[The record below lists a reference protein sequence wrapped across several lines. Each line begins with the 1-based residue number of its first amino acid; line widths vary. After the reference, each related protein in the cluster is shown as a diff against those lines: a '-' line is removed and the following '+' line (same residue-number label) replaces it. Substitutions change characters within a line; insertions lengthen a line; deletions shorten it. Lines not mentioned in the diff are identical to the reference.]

1 MDGFYGKFRGEV
13 VNNNDPN
20 KLGRLTARVP
30 DVFGEN
36 ESGWALPATPFAGKG
51 VGLYLIPPA
60 GALVWIE
67 FEHGDPEYP
76 VWSGCFWGAESE
88 VPADPV
94 SPDVKVLKT
103 TAGTITIN
111 DTSGSTGITIET
123 ADGKKI
129 VMDSNGIE
137 ITVGQAVVKLSGPT
151 VSVNSGA
158 LEVT

>member
-1 MDGFYGKFRGEV
+1 MSHIGKFRGV
-13 VNNNDPN
+13 VVDNNDPN
-20 KLGRLTARVP
+20 QLGRLTARVP
-30 DVFGEN
+30 DVFGDET
-36 ESGWALPATPFAGKG
+36 SGWALPATPYAGDG
-51 VGLYLIPPA
+51 VGLYLIPPV
-60 GALVWIE
+60 GASVWIE

-76 VWSGCFWGAESE
+76 IWSGCFWAGGE
-88 VPADPV
+88 VPASPA

-111 DTSGSTGITIET
+111 DASGAAGITIET

-129 VMDSNGIE
+129 VMDSGGIE

>member
-1 MDGFYGKFRGEV
+1 MSHIGKFRGV
-13 VNNNDPN
+13 VVDNNDPN
-20 KLGRLTARVP
+20 QLGRLTARVP
-30 DVFGEN
+30 DVFGDET
-36 ESGWALPATPFAGKG
+36 SGWALPATPYAGDG
-51 VGLYLIPPA
+51 VGLYLIPPV
-60 GALVWIE
+60 GASVWIE

-76 VWSGCFWGAESE
+76 IWSGCFWAGGEL
-88 VPADPV
+88 PASPA

-111 DTSGSTGITIET
+111 DASGAAGITIET

-129 VMDSNGIE
+129 VMDSGGIE

>member
-1 MDGFYGKFRGEV
+1 MTYYGKFRGVV

-20 KLGRLTARVP
+20 QLARLTARVP
-30 DVFGEN
+30 DIFGDET
-36 ESGWALPATPFAGKG
+36 SGWALPATPFAGNG
-51 VGLYLIPPA
+51 VGLYLMPPV
-60 GALVWIE
+60 GASVWIE

-76 VWSGCFWGAESE
+76 IWSGCFWAGGEL
-88 VPADPV
+88 PASPV

-111 DTSGSTGITIET
+111 DTSGSAGITIET

-129 VMDSNGIE
+129 VLDSGGIE
-137 ITVGQAVVKLSGPT
+137 ITVGQAVVKLSGAT

>member
-1 MDGFYGKFRGEV
+1 MTYYGKFRGV
-13 VNNNDPN
+13 VVDNNDPN
-20 KLGRLTARVP
+20 QLGRLTARVP
-30 DVFGEN
+30 DVFGDET
-36 ESGWALPATPFAGKG
+36 SGWALPATPYAGDG
-51 VGLYLIPPA
+51 VGLYLIPPV
-60 GALVWIE
+60 GASVWIE

-76 VWSGCFWGAESE
+76 IWSGCFWASGEL
-88 VPADPV
+88 PA

-111 DTSGSTGITIET
+111 DTSGSAGITIET

-129 VMDSNGIE
+129 VMDSGGIE

>member
-1 MDGFYGKFRGEV
+1 MSHLGKFRGV
-13 VNNNDPN
+13 VVDNNDPN
-20 KLGRLTARVP
+20 QLGRLTARVP
-30 DVFGEN
+30 DVFGDET
-36 ESGWALPATPFAGKG
+36 SGWALPATPYAGDG
-51 VGLYLIPPA
+51 VGLYLIPPV
-60 GALVWIE
+60 GASVWIE

-76 VWSGCFWGAESE
+76 IWSGCFWAGGEL
-88 VPADPV
+88 PASPA

-103 TAGTITIN
+103 PAGTITIN
-111 DTSGSTGITIET
+111 DTSGAAGITIET

-129 VMDSNGIE
+129 VLDSGGIE

>member
-1 MDGFYGKFRGEV
+1 MTYYGKFRGV
-13 VNNNDPN
+13 VVDNNDPN
-20 KLGRLTARVP
+20 QLGRLTARVP
-30 DVFGEN
+30 DIFGDET
-36 ESGWALPATPFAGKG
+36 SGWALPATPYAGDG
-51 VGLYLIPPA
+51 VGLYLIPPV
-60 GALVWIE
+60 GASVWVE

-76 VWSGCFWGAESE
+76 IWSGCFWASGEL
-88 VPADPV
+88 PALPA

-111 DTSGSTGITIET
+111 DTSGSAGITIET

-129 VMDSNGIE
+129 VMDSGGIE

>member
-1 MDGFYGKFRGEV
+1 MSHLGKFRGV
-13 VNNNDPN
+13 VVDNNDPN
-20 KLGRLTARVP
+20 QLGRLTARVP
-30 DVFGEN
+30 DVFGDET
-36 ESGWALPATPFAGKG
+36 SGWALPATPYAGDG
-51 VGLYLIPPA
+51 VGLYLIPPV
-60 GALVWIE
+60 GASVWIE

-76 VWSGCFWGAESE
+76 IWSGCFWAGGE
-88 VPADPV
+88 VPASPA

-103 TAGTITIN
+103 PAGTITIN
-111 DTSGSTGITIET
+111 DTSGAAGITIET

-129 VMDSNGIE
+129 VLDSGGIE

>member
-1 MDGFYGKFRGEV
+1 MTYYGKFRGV
-13 VNNNDPN
+13 VVDNKDPN
-20 KLGRLTARVP
+20 QLGRLTARVP
-30 DVFGEN
+30 DVFGDET
-36 ESGWALPATPFAGKG
+36 SGWALPATPYAGDG
-51 VGLYLIPPA
+51 VGLYLIPPV
-60 GALVWIE
+60 GASVWIE

-76 VWSGCFWGAESE
+76 IWSGCFWASSE
-88 VPADPV
+88 VPASPA

-111 DTSGSTGITIET
+111 DTSGSAGITIET

-129 VMDSNGIE
+129 VMDSGGIE

>member
-1 MDGFYGKFRGEV
+1 MTYYGKFRGV
-13 VNNNDPN
+13 VVDNNDPN
-20 KLGRLTARVP
+20 QLGRLTARVP
-30 DVFGEN
+30 DIFGDET
-36 ESGWALPATPFAGKG
+36 SGWALPATPYAGDG
-51 VGLYLIPPA
+51 VGLYLIPPV
-60 GALVWIE
+60 GASVWVE

-76 VWSGCFWGAESE
+76 IWSGCFWASGEL
-88 VPADPV
+88 PA

-111 DTSGSTGITIET
+111 DTSGSAGITIET

-129 VMDSNGIE
+129 VMDSGGIE

>member
-1 MDGFYGKFRGEV
+1 MSHLGKFRGV
-13 VNNNDPN
+13 VVDNNDPN
-20 KLGRLTARVP
+20 QLGRLTARVP
-30 DVFGEN
+30 DVFGDET
-36 ESGWALPATPFAGKG
+36 SGWALPATPYAGDG
-51 VGLYLIPPA
+51 VGLYLIPPV
-60 GALVWIE
+60 GASVWIE

-76 VWSGCFWGAESE
+76 IWSGCFWAGGE
-88 VPADPV
+88 VPASPA

-103 TAGTITIN
+103 PAGTITIN
-111 DTSGSTGITIET
+111 DASGSAGITIET

>member
-1 MDGFYGKFRGEV
+1 MTYYGKFRGV
-13 VNNNDPN
+13 VVDNNDPN
-20 KLGRLTARVP
+20 QLGRLTARVP
-30 DVFGEN
+30 DIFGDET
-36 ESGWALPATPFAGKG
+36 SGWALPATPYAGDG
-51 VGLYLIPPA
+51 VGLYLIPPV
-60 GALVWIE
+60 GASVWVE

-76 VWSGCFWGAESE
+76 IWSGCFWASGE
-88 VPADPV
+88 VPASPA

-111 DTSGSTGITIET
+111 DTSGSAGITIET

-129 VMDSNGIE
+129 VMDSGGIE

>member
-1 MDGFYGKFRGEV
+1 MTYYGKFRGV
-13 VNNNDPN
+13 VVDNKDPN
-20 KLGRLTARVP
+20 QLGRLTARVP
-30 DVFGEN
+30 DIFGDET
-36 ESGWALPATPFAGKG
+36 SGWALPATPYAGDG
-51 VGLYLIPPA
+51 VGLYLIPPV
-60 GALVWIE
+60 GASVWIE

-76 VWSGCFWGAESE
+76 IWSGCFWASGEL
-88 VPADPV
+88 PASPAV
-94 SPDVKVLKT
+94 PDVKVLKT

-111 DTSGSTGITIET
+111 DTSGAAGITIET

-129 VMDSNGIE
+129 VMDSGGIE